1 MVKNPLDINWA
12 EVVDILAS
20 EYGWTIDYIRTLD
33 LGQIISLLK
42 AVKLRYKKQD
52 KAIKESTDTNNPSA
66 DELSISD
73 FKAMGGQER
82 VREDGRKEIVL

>member
-1 MVKNPLDINWA
+1 MARDPLDIDWA

-20 EYGWTIDYIRTLD
+20 EYGWTIKYIRSLD

-42 AVKLRYKKQD
+42 AIKLRYKKQE
-52 KAIKESTDTNNPSA
+52 KAVKEGMDDNPS
-66 DELSISD
+66 DKELNISD

-82 VREDGRKEIVL
+82 IREDGRKEIIL